1 MRVQLSKGLD
11 KETILKSI
19 DQIEI
24 VDDGDYL
31 LIPKNN
37 HIVLKDIYGEVCV
50 NVIDIDYIESLKDV
64 IFVYANGVQ
73 YESNLKLYQYS
84 EISLS
89 LLRISKSVVVNKY
102 KIKTIKP
109 TMNMKFKVLIN
120 DTWLDVNR
128 TYYYEF
134 KDALGL

>member
-1 MRVQLSKGLD
+1 MRVQLSMGLD

-31 LIPKNN
+31 LIPQNN
-37 HIVLKDIYGEVCV
+37 RIGLKDIHGEVFID
-50 NVIDIDYIESLKDV
+50 VIDIDYIESLKDV
-64 IFVYANGVQ
+64 IFVYVNGVQ

-84 EISLS
+84 EISSS
-89 LLRISKSVVVNKY
+89 LLRISKSVVVNKH

-109 TMNMKFKVLIN
+109 TMNMKFKILVN
-120 DTWLDVNR
+120 DTWCDVNR

>member
-31 LIPKNN
+31 LIPKKNR
-37 HIVLKDIYGEVCV
+37 IVLKDTYGEVCV

-89 LLRISKSVVVNKY
+89 LLRISKSVVVNK
-102 KIKTIKP
+102 
-109 TMNMKFKVLIN
+109 
-120 DTWLDVNR
+120 
-128 TYYYEF
+128 
-134 KDALGL
+134 